1 MWPKKPEILMCS
13 LALYRKSLT
22 PSTKFYFG
30 NLMITLMTNLKH
42 LYMLTNSFL
51 PNNLFF
57 IKLYIFVLFFSHEM
71 DHPFYSRL
79 YITNH
84 YLT

>member
-57 IKLYIFVLFFSHEM
+57 IKLYIFCPIFQS
-71 DHPFYSRL
+71 
-79 YITNH
+79 
-84 YLT
+84 